1 MLGLIGRRPPATRI
15 IGPRVHIRPP
25 MRGDQDAWIEIRR
38 DSRAFLEPWEPT
50 WPTDATSP
58 TGFRRRLRRFT
69 GDWETGHGHAF
80 FVFENAED
88 RLVGGITL
96 SNVRRGVS
104 QSASV
109 GYWIGKPYARQGY
122 MAEALQLT
130 MDFAFSHLDLHRLEA
145 ACLPS
150 NEASRKL
157 LLKAGFRQEGL
168 AREYLCI
175 AGRWQDHVTF
185 GVLRNDPRPS
195 VRVTYEV

>member
-15 IGPRVHIRPP
+15 IGPSVHIRPP
-25 MRGDQDAWIEIRR
+25 ARGDQEAWIEIRR

-50 WPTDATSP
+50 WPADATSA

-69 GDWETGHGHAF
+69 GDWDTGHGHAF
-80 FVFENAED
+80 LIFENAED

-109 GYWIGKPYARQGY
+109 GYWIGRRFARRGY
-122 MAEALQLT
+122 MAEALQLA
-130 MDFAFSHLDLHRLEA
+130 MDFAFSHLDLHRVEA

-157 LLKAGFRQEGL
+157 LLKAGFRHEGL

-185 GVLRNDPRPS
+185 GILRTDPRPS
-195 VRVTYEV
+195 VPVTYEV